1 MGILFENYISKQI
14 KKDRTNI
21 LNILN
26 NKNNNKSNLISN
38 QDLLELNLQ
47 GLNKYNNNLISYISK
62 WNNKNLI
69 LNIKNNINLNNINL
83 NNISKNKINNNLLKE
98 INYISKKERISN
110 YLDSII
116 FN

>member
-69 LNIKNNINLNNINL
+69 LNIKKDSLFKLDSNILPINNNINLNNINL
-83 NNISKNKINNNLLKE
+83 NNISQNKINNNLLKE
-98 INYISKKERISN
+98 I
-110 YLDSII
+110 
-116 FN
+116 